1 MKKNQQ
7 GFTLIELM
15 IVVAIIGILAAVA
28 LPAYQGYT
36 AQSSINSCQ
45 RTVSSATST
54 FDVVT
59 HRGFAPSVDPT
70 EDGYIGITAVGR
82 ACSGGHT
89 ANATTIVGTIAQADV
104 AGAAADVTV
113 TYTRNAGSGAW
124 TCEIAN
130 MPGDATLPVGCT
142 AP

>member
-59 HRGFAPSVDPT
+59 HRGFVPSVDPT
-70 EDGYIGITAVGR
+70 ADGYIGITEDGR

-89 ANATTIVGTIAQADV
+89 ANATTIVGTIEQEDV
-104 AGAAADVTV
+104 AGATANVTI
-113 TYTRNAGSGAW
+113 TYTRDAESGAW
-124 TCEIAN
+124 TCVIAN
-130 MPGDATLPVGCT
+130 KPDDATVPVGCT
-142 AP
+142 AS